1 MLDKIILPCYNKVY
15 QEERRKSMEKTI
27 IYTMETIDPL
37 GFNYFYGVAFKDV
50 ATIKEEVK
58 KLSSII
64 DDVKFNYEDDE
75 ELTVFWND
83 GTTTEYIIQEKEL
96 I

>member
-1 MLDKIILPCYNKVY
+1 
-15 QEERRKSMEKTI
+15 MEKVI
-27 IYTMETIDPL
+27 IYTMETIDPFA
-37 GFNYFYGVAFKDV
+37 FNYFYAVAFRDV

-75 ELTVFWND
+75 ELTVFWVD
-83 GTTTEYIIQEKEL
+83 GTATEYIIQEKEL

>member
-1 MLDKIILPCYNKVY
+1 
-15 QEERRKSMEKTI
+15 MEKVI
-27 IYTMETIDPL
+27 IYTMETIDPF
-37 GFNYFYGVAFKDV
+37 GFNYFYGVAFKDA

-64 DDVKFNYEDDE
+64 KDVKFNYEDDE